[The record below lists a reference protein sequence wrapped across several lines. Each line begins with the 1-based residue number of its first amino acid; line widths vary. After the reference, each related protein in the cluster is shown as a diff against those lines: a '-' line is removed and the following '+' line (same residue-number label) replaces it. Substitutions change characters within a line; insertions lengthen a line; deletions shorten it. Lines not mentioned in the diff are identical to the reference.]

1 MSYIHKN
8 VKRPY
13 QVSKALYYIKV
24 NDYYKDTIILLFNVI
39 ITSLQIKGCDA
50 MELKSK
56 DIVGELI
63 SKNKNR
69 LTSISKIKSLILDNS
84 RSIRSNLL
92 KTERNLEIRE
102 IKYFIKEGRAIVTF
116 TSNEKIVFQ
125 SYESK
130 DEKIIN
136 KLIEWANK
144 KVDKEYSLYVKKI
157 MYSKGCSFSEYVKP
171 VDCKN
176 KNELFDYYF
185 KSGELLLI
193 LYILGCEKLKSD
205 NIIDMENNP
214 ILDRIR
220 NVISST
226 NEVPNF
232 NFSAN
237 EIAEKIVKDSVYNI
251 EFLPESKKEVTEEE
265 IYNIKCGFEY
275 MYNIVMCNKLELIES
290 LKPLLS
296 NNILQL
302 STIITNVYGL
312 NKEDLKRQL
321 YFLDIRFSGVK
332 ISKTKINFSF
342 SDKKE
347 TIDRSYCI
355 SMANDFGEHMIKRG
369 IIGVKDFVTSRTW
382 ISTISDEKN
391 QCYSLSPLGCSFMD
405 GSSGVA
411 LFFAYLGLV
420 TGKEYFKTVAIE
432 SIQNSV
438 NHINN
443 LNNNNN
449 NVNIGAYRGIA
460 GEIYVIWNIYKI
472 THNMHLEDAV
482 ENGIKSLYILVQKS
496 KEIDISNGICGAL
509 GVLIRIYKDNYIS
522 DKLHNMV
529 LNLINL
535 CRELVIKRINSKK
548 LELNSVF
555 LNDSILFIL
564 VKLLEVTGDEKLKK
578 YIKEILSIQK
588 LKHSDHFVKWDIRM
602 LMSLMGRAILKNI
615 NFEYTN
621 LDEEIEEFTKY
632 IIKNG
637 FGNSISYCNEIWC
650 IDALK
655 YTAAILKDE
664 KIENSCIKTFN
675 DFVWKEIRPLINKEI
690 TYANE
695 NIALLNGVVGLAYSL
710 IRMSSEEYVPN
721 ILWLN

>member
-1 MSYIHKN
+1 
-8 VKRPY
+8 
-13 QVSKALYYIKV
+13 
-24 NDYYKDTIILLFNVI
+24 
-39 ITSLQIKGCDA
+39 

-69 LTSISKIKSLILDNS
+69 LTSISKIKSLILDNT

-136 KLIEWANK
+136 DLIEWANK
-144 KVDKEYSLYVKKI
+144 RVDKEYSLYVKKI
-157 MYSKGCSFSEYVKP
+157 MYSKVYSFSEYVKP

-176 KNELFDYYF
+176 KSELFDYYF

-193 LYILGCEKLKSD
+193 LYILGCGKLKSD
-205 NIIDMENNP
+205 NIIDMEGNP
-214 ILDRIR
+214 ILDRVR

-232 NFSAN
+232 NFSAD
-237 EIAEKIVKDSVYNI
+237 EIAEKIVKDSVYNM

-275 MYNIVMCNKLELIES
+275 MYNIVMCNKLELIEF

-296 NNILQL
+296 NKLLQL
-302 STIITNVYGL
+302 SAIITNVYGL

-382 ISTISDEKN
+382 ISTVSDEKSES
-391 QCYSLSPLGCSFMD
+391 YSLSPLGYSLMD
-405 GSSGVA
+405 GSSGIA
-411 LFFAYLGLV
+411 LFFAYLGCV

-432 SIQNSV
+432 SIQNSI

-443 LNNNNN
+443 LNNND

-472 THNMHLEDAV
+472 THNMHLEDV
-482 ENGIKSLYILVQKS
+482 IENGIQSLYILVQKS
-496 KEIDISNGICGAL
+496 KEVDISNGICGVL
-509 GVLIRIYKDNYIS
+509 GVLINIYKDKCIS

-535 CRELVIKRINSKK
+535 CSELVIKRMNYKK

-564 VKLLEVTGDEKLKK
+564 AKLLETTGDERLKK

-588 LKHSDHFVKWDIRM
+588 LKHSDHFGKWDIRM
-602 LMSLMGRAILKNI
+602 LMTLMGRTILKKI
-615 NFEYTN
+615 NFEYEN
-621 LDEEIEEFTKY
+621 IDDEIEEFTNY

-650 IDALK
+650 IGALK
-655 YTAAILKDE
+655 YTSTILKDE
-664 KIENSCIKTFN
+664 KLKNSCIKTFN

-690 TYANE
+690 NYANE

-710 IRMSSEEYVPN
+710 IKMSNEEYIPS
-721 ILWLN
+721 ILWID